1 MTMAERVLWSNLRS
15 QSKQLAELLG
25 KMKETAEA
33 VHDDAILFYVR
44 GAANQNTMISLKIET
59 VADEERWR

>member
-1 MTMAERVLWSNLRS
+1 
-15 QSKQLAELLG
+15 
-25 KMKETAEA
+25 MKETAEA
-33 VHDDAILFYVR
+33 VHDDGILFYVR

>member
-33 VHDDAILFYVR
+33 VDDKTILFYVR